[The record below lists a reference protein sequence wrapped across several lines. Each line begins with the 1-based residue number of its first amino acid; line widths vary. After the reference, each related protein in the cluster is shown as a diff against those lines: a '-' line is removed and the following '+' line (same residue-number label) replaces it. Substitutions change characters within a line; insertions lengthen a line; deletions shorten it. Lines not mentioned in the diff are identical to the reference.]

1 MVKSFIKIKLMKNL
15 VLTCVAILPYLSNG
29 QNLIK
34 NPEFKTSGKPCGW
47 AEIEK
52 AENWSNA
59 NDGTAD
65 LFEKGG
71 SKSGVGIDQNFM
83 GTQSTDGT
91 NYAGIIAYYDDQRI
105 NLLNTISSVEVQ
117 GEKAYG
123 LYVEYLQGELTQ
135 ELTAGKSYNF
145 SFKVSLAEQSARA
158 VKGLGAYF
166 SNEKLNYTT
175 NSSIPAVPQILSDEL
190 IKTMDGWVEIKGT
203 FTAKGG
209 EKFVTIGAFKDQF
222 GAEKIIPENQ
232 NDSKK
237 AYYYIYGPS
246 LLAADGSAPTRNIA
260 NFEDIKSGKK
270 VIFLT
275 LSFESGKAKITQQ
288 SYEEI
293 DACAKFLN
301 TNPEINVQIDGH
313 TDAVGAADANQKL
326 SEERSKAVKEYLTNK
341 GVSASR
347 MNTVGYGESKP
358 LETTGGEA
366 NPRNRRI
373 ELYKSN

>member
-1 MVKSFIKIKLMKNL
+1 M
-15 VLTCVAILPYLSNG
+15 
-29 QNLIK
+29 
-34 NPEFKTSGKPCGW
+34 
-47 AEIEK
+47 
-52 AENWSNA
+52 
-59 NDGTAD
+59 
-65 LFEKGG
+65 
-71 SKSGVGIDQNFM
+71 
-83 GTQSTDGT
+83 
-91 NYAGIIAYYDDQRI
+91 
-105 NLLNTISSVEVQ
+105 
-117 GEKAYG
+117 
-123 LYVEYLQGELTQ
+123 
-135 ELTAGKSYNF
+135 
-145 SFKVSLAEQSARA
+145 
-158 VKGLGAYF
+158 
-166 SNEKLNYTT
+166 
-175 NSSIPAVPQILSDEL
+175 
-190 IKTMDGWVEIKGT
+190 
-203 FTAKGG
+203 
-209 EKFVTIGAFKDQF
+209 
-222 GAEKIIPENQ
+222 
-232 NDSKK
+232 
-237 AYYYIYGPS
+237 
-246 LLAADGSAPTRNIA
+246 LAADGSAPTRNIA

>member
-1 MVKSFIKIKLMKNL
+1 MKNL
-15 VLTCVAILPYLSNG
+15 LLTCVAILPYFSNA

-47 AEIEK
+47 AEIHK
-52 AENWSNA
+52 AESWSNA
-59 NDGTAD
+59 NNGTAD
-65 LFEKGG
+65 LFEKGA

-83 GTQSTDGT
+83 GTQSSDGA
-91 NYAGIIAYYDDQRI
+91 NYTGIIAFYDDQRI
-105 NLLNTISSVEVQ
+105 NLLNTISSLEVQ
-117 GEKAYG
+117 GEKGYG
-123 LYVEYLQGELTQ
+123 LYAEYLQGELTQ

-158 VKGLGAYF
+158 IKGLGAYF

-175 NSSIPAVPQILSDEL
+175 NSSISSIPQILSDEL
-190 IKTMDGWVEIKGT
+190 IKTTDGWVEIKGS

-209 EKFVTIGAFKDQF
+209 EKFVTIGAFKDRF
-222 GAEKIIPENQ
+222 TTEKIISENQ

-246 LLAADGSAPTRNIA
+246 LLAAEGLEPSRSIA

-301 TNPEINVQIDGH
+301 ANPEINVQIDGH

-326 SEERSKAVKEYLTNK
+326 SEERAKAVKEYLTNK
-341 GVSASR
+341 GVSTSR

-373 ELYKSN
+373 ELFKSN